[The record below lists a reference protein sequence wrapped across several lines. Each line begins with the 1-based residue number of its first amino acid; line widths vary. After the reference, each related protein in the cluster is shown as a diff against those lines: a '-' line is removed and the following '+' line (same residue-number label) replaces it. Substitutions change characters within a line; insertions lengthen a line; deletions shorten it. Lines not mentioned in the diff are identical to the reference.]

1 MQVETNLNDMFS
13 YSLTLTSI
21 IFILLIILIALL
33 IILNRRKKPIKN
45 VVMSKNIVSIKSKY
59 LNMISILYNDVA
71 NDKINN
77 RAAYQKLSSIVRNFI
92 FESTN
97 IHVQNYT
104 LSDIKQ
110 VDIPI
115 LYELVS
121 EYYDPE
127 FSKISKG
134 NIIASLEKTKG
145 VIERWN

>member
-1 MQVETNLNDMFS
+1 MQVETSLNDMFS
-13 YSLTLTSI
+13 YSLSLTRI
-21 IFILLIILIALL
+21 IFIVLSVVVFLIFILKGK
-33 IILNRRKKPIKN
+33 KKPIKK

-59 LNMISILYNDVA
+59 LNMISVLYNDLA
-71 NDKINN
+71 SNKISN
-77 RAAYQKLSSIVRNFI
+77 RAAYQKLSNIVRNFI
-92 FESTN
+92 YESTN
-97 IHVQNYT
+97 IRVQNYT

-110 VDIPI
+110 VGIPI

-134 NIIASLEKTKG
+134 NIMASLEKTKG